1 MTHHRVLSRPATPIG
16 AIEIKNRPASLCQLA
31 GRWSGNVPIGGISG
45 ELKADGFRGLWFAG
59 LDGQAR
65 LWTRNGQAIGGIE
78 HLAHRLALMERVAG
92 EPMMFDGEYVVD
104 GTLAATKR
112 WCEAGWKL
120 GGNAGT
126 LHLFDAMPL
135 SDWQRGRCDMRQIER
150 KARLVAI
157 AGEAASSPIA
167 WEWAPGSR
175 GASPGT
181 VEILDDIW
189 LETAD
194 DVRDEANR
202 VWARGLEG
210 LMLKD
215 PEAPYVRGRVSWW
228 EKVKRPGAA

>member
-1 MTHHRVLSRPATPIG
+1 MTPHRVLSRPASPIG
-16 AIEIKNRPASLCQLA
+16 AMAFKNRPSSLCQLA
-31 GRWSGNVPIGGISG
+31 GRWSGRVPEGGVSG

-78 HLAHRLALMERVAG
+78 HLAHRLTLMERVAG
-92 EPMMFDGEYVVD
+92 EPMMFDGEFIVD
-104 GTLAATKR
+104 GTLEATKR
-112 WCEAGWKL
+112 WCESGWRF

-167 WEWAPGSR
+167 WEWAPGTR

-202 VWARGLEG
+202 VWAQGLEG

-215 PEAPYVRGRVSWW
+215 PEAPYVRARSDAWQ
-228 EKVKRPGAA
+228 KVKRPGAA